1 MDAFF
6 LDLKYAARS
15 LRRAKGFTL
24 TVLLTFSVCIAAN
37 AALFAIVN
45 SIILRP
51 LPVPDANSILLMS
64 NEYPK
69 AGLLALTT
77 AVPVTTSTGSAN

>member
-6 LDLKYAARS
+6 LDLIYAARS

-37 AALFAIVN
+37 AALFAGFLKQGFMRFV
-45 SIILRP
+45 
-51 LPVPDANSILLMS
+51 
-64 NEYPK
+64 
-69 AGLLALTT
+69 TT
-77 AVPVTTSTGSAN
+77 AIAGGNCLG